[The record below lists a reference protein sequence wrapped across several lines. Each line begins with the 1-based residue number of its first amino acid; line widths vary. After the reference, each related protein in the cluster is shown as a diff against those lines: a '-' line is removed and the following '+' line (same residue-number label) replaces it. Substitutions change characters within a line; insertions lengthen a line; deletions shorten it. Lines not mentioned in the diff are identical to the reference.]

1 MADTTTIARPYA
13 KAAFEAAQAGGELK
27 EWSDMLQLVS
37 GITSNPEMQSFLD
50 NPDVE
55 TSEKCQAVLDI
66 GGDKLSDPGRNFIK
80 LLGDNRRLSV
90 VPEIAAV
97 YEELRADAERIVEA
111 QVVSARALTKEQEK
125 KLQAALKK
133 RLGREIVISC
143 TVDESLLGGA
153 VIRAGDLVIDGSAT
167 GKLRQLATAMGQ

>member
-13 KAAFEAAQAGGELK
+13 KAAFEAAQAGGGLK
-27 EWSDMLQLVS
+27 EWSDLLRMLS
-37 GITSNPEMQSFLD
+37 SITSDSEMQAFLA
-50 NPDVE
+50 NPDVDIGQ
-55 TSEKCQAVLDI
+55 KCQAILDI
-66 GGDKLSDPGRNFIK
+66 GGDGLSDQGRNFIK
-80 LLGDNRRLSV
+80 LLADNRRLSV
-90 VPEIAAV
+90 VPDIAAV
-97 YEELRADAERIVEA
+97 YEELRADAERTVEA

-133 RLGREIVISC
+133 RLGREVIISC

>member
-13 KAAFEAAQAGGELK
+13 KAAFEAAQAGDGLK

-37 GITSNPEMQSFLD
+37 GITGNPEMQSFLD
-50 NPDVE
+50 NPDVD
-55 TSEKCQAVLDI
+55 TGQKCQAVLDV
-66 GGDKLSDPGRNFIK
+66 GGDGLSDHGRNFIK
-80 LLGDNRRLSV
+80 LLADNRRLSV

-97 YEELRADAERIVEA
+97 YEELRADAERTVEA

-133 RLGREIVISC
+133 RLGREVVISC

-167 GKLRQLATAMGQ
+167 GKLRQLATAMSQ